1 MRAAESDAAAVLFPG
16 QGAYDMAALHAAN
29 KAYLEVAE
37 VFSEID
43 KVTLEECDRSLSD
56 VLFRSP
62 SPSVNDLM
70 ADEPWVS
77 QLTIL
82 GTDIAAYRILD
93 RMGFAPDVFVGHS
106 LGEIAALVCAG
117 GYSTEDGARLVL
129 RRVQALESLDR
140 QDAYMAALATDPRH
154 AQLAIELIA
163 DPALAIAAR
172 NHDNQTV
179 VVGPGRSLD
188 LLRKV
193 VEQLGIS
200 FSRLESAYPF
210 HGPILEPAVA
220 RYEESLRDIPQR
232 PLTARVYSPILQ
244 RYYEPDEPLA
254 GRLAEHFVLPVH
266 FSDALRRLYSDGVRV
281 FVECGAQET
290 LTKFVPRTLTSG
302 GMLAIGTFAQTEAG
316 LRLHTTI
323 STLRSWQ
330 QIPSTQAVEHKPA
343 AVVDASVDRRAGD
356 AFDRFWAE
364 VGPRVLQFLR
374 AEFQNHQV
382 EHRHALSQP
391 SHRDGATIGS
401 GRTPQSGPPD
411 TPMATVAASP
421 SMTRGSI
428 AKEVVS
434 LYASWLEYPEEVVTE
449 DVDLEAEL
457 GVDSVKQV
465 ALMAKV
471 RERYGIERPP
481 DNFRLERFSRLGAL
495 IDAVHAILTGTES
508 AVAAATTGRGPGG
521 ASVNG

>member
-16 QGAYDMAALHAAN
+16 QGAYDMVALQAAN
-29 KAYLEVAE
+29 KAYPEVAE

-43 KVTLEECDRSLSD
+43 KVTLDECGRSLSD

-62 SPSVNDLM
+62 SPSVSDLM

-82 GTDIAAYRILD
+82 GADLAAYRILQ
-93 RMGFAPDVFVGHS
+93 RLGFAPDVFVGHS

-140 QDAYMAALATDPRH
+140 QDAYMAALSTDPRH
-154 AQLAIELIA
+154 AQLAIDLIA
-163 DPALAIAAR
+163 DPVLAIAAR

-188 LLRKV
+188 LLRNV

-210 HGPILEPAVA
+210 HGPLLEPAVA
-220 RYEESLRDIPQR
+220 RYEESVRDIPQR

-244 RYYEPDEPLA
+244 RFYEPDEPLA

-266 FSDALRRLYSDGVRV
+266 FSDALRRLYADGVRV

-316 LRLHTTI
+316 LRLNTTV
-323 STLRSWQ
+323 STLRSWNKMPVAPP
-330 QIPSTQAVEHKPA
+330 IANKSAAVEH
-343 AVVDASVDRRAGD
+343 RAGD
-356 AFDRFWAE
+356 EFDRFWAAQ
-364 VGPRVLQFLR
+364 GPRVMQLLR
-374 AEFQNHQV
+374 AEFQSYQG
-382 EHRHALSQP
+382 ET
-391 SHRDGATIGS
+391 TIGS
-401 GRTPQSGPPD
+401 VQTPQPVQLD
-411 TPMATVAASP
+411 TPVATASP
-421 SMTRGSI
+421 SLTREPI
-428 AKEVVS
+428 AKEIIS

-471 RERYGIERPP
+471 REKYGIERPP
-481 DNFRLERFSRLGAL
+481 DNFRLERFSKLGAL

>member
-16 QGAYDMAALHAAN
+16 QGAYDMAALQAAK
-29 KAYLEVAE
+29 KAYVEVAE
-37 VFSEID
+37 VFAEID
-43 KVTLEECDRSLSD
+43 KVTLEECDRALSD
-56 VLFRSP
+56 VLFRAP
-62 SPSVNDLM
+62 SPSVSDLM

-82 GTDIAAYRILD
+82 GADIAAYRILE
-93 RMGFAPDVFVGHS
+93 RLGFAPDVFVGHS

-129 RRVQALESLDR
+129 RRVQVLESLDR
-140 QDAYMAALATDPRH
+140 QDAYMAALSTDSRH
-154 AQLAIELIA
+154 AQLAIDLIA
-163 DPALAIAAR
+163 DPVLAIAAK

-188 LLRKV
+188 LLRNV

-210 HGPILEPAVA
+210 HGPLLEPAVA
-220 RYEESLRDIPQR
+220 QYEESLRDIPQR
-232 PLTARVYSPILQ
+232 KLTARVYSPIHE

-254 GRLAEHFVLPVH
+254 ARLAEHFVLPVH

-281 FVECGAQET
+281 FVECGGQET

-316 LRLHTTI
+316 LRLNTTI
-323 STLRSWQ
+323 STLRSWNKM
-330 QIPSTQAVEHKPA
+330 PVAQAVESKPA
-343 AVVDASVDRRAGD
+343 TVDRPGD
-356 AFDRFWAE
+356 DEFDRFWAAL
-364 VGPRVLQFLR
+364 GPRVM
-374 AEFQNHQV
+374 EF
-382 EHRHALSQP
+382 
-391 SHRDGATIGS
+391 I
-401 GRTPQSGPPD
+401 RTEFHSFQAANGNASVQAPVRVD
-411 TPMATVAASP
+411 TPATSTL
-421 SMTRGSI
+421 TRESI
-428 AKEVVS
+428 AAEVIS

-449 DVDLEAEL
+449 EVDLEAEL

-471 RERYGIERPP
+471 REQYGIERPP
-481 DNFRLERFSRLGAL
+481 DNFRLERFSKLGAL
-495 IDAVHAILTGTES
+495 IDAVHAILTGTEP
-508 AVAAATTGRGPGG
+508 AVAATVTGRIPGG
-521 ASVNG
+521 ASVHG